1 MKNHPNAVS
10 VHPYFEI
17 KPGQREAVKAM
28 LPGFIERA
36 ATEPKCLYYGFT
48 AHGDTLCCQEA
59 YEGAEGVLAHL
70 ENVGQRLGQLLEL
83 STMLR
88 LEIHGRAEELRK
100 LEGPLASMNP
110 TYFTWECGLE

>member
-10 VHPYFEI
+10 IHPYFEI
-17 KPGQREAVKAM
+17 KPGQRDAVMAA
-28 LPGFIERA
+28 LPRFIEHT
-36 ATEPKCLYYGFT
+36 ATEPKCIYYGFT
-48 AHGDTLCCQEA
+48 SHGDLLCCQEA

-70 ENVGQRLGQLLEL
+70 DGVGQQLAKLLEL
-83 STMLR
+83 STLVR
-88 LEIHGRAEELRK
+88 LEIHGPAAELRK